1 MLRSVSAL
9 GEPSPAILVGLDD
22 LNRSAG
28 LALMRQPT
36 ACGGRTPKAGKAES
50 RGVGR

>member
-28 LALMRQPT
+28 LALMRQPRVT
-36 ACGGRTPKAGKAES
+36 S
-50 RGVGR
+50 RQPEPRVP